1 MKKVIFLIA
10 IVSIAILSSNCK
22 SNLNEQISSNTQD
35 TASIKAEIE
44 RILKVQDD
52 AYAQHD
58 EDGNRIMQSTCE
70 DSLLYVGNDG
80 GIMLSSYDY
89 SHDLADGWIE
99 RPHDKIFKF
108 YNNTIIVTSIYK
120 SYNILAEDTIFLNN
134 RMTKVFVKDNNHW
147 KMAHIGISPLPV
159 SYFKESS
166 NNNPAVYND
175 YAGTYQMN
183 PKLADTVILINGKLY
198 IRSNT
203 DSKRVKLFPLNDSTF
218 MSKDFTGKIIF
229 GKSASGK
236 VTHEIFEFPDG
247 QRIHIPKVK

>member
-1 MKKVIFLIA
+1 MKRAIFLIT
-10 IVSIAILSSNCK
+10 IVSIAIFSSNCK
-22 SNLNEQISSNTQD
+22 SNHNGQQGTNAQNTD
-35 TASIKAEIE
+35 SIKAEIE
-44 RILKVQDD
+44 GILKLQED
-52 AYAQHD
+52 AYAQHN
-58 EDGNRIMQSTCE
+58 ENGNRIMQSTCE
-70 DSLLYVGNDG
+70 DSLLYVDDG

-89 SHDLADGWIE
+89 SQDLADGWIE

-108 YNNTIIVTSIYK
+108 YNNTVIVTSIYK
-120 SYNILAEDTIFLNN
+120 SYNILAGDTIFLNN

-166 NNNPAVYND
+166 HNNPAVYSD
-175 YAGTYQMN
+175 YTGIYQMN
-183 PKLADTVILINGKLY
+183 PKLADTVLLINGKLY